1 MAKHNELG
9 KKGEDVAVDYLQ
21 KRGYV
26 IVERNWTFHG
36 YEIDIIAE
44 YEDLLV
50 FVEVKTRATKNW
62 GNPEEAVSERRMRR
76 MVESAGYYIDSHDI
90 DKQVRFDI
98 IGIVWG
104 GGNFDIEHFEDAFY
118 SF

>member
-9 KKGEDVAVDYLQ
+9 KKGEDAAVDYLK

-26 IVERNWTFHG
+26 IVDRNWTFHG

-44 YEDLLV
+44 YEEFLV
-50 FVEVKTRATKNW
+50 FVEVKTRATKRW
-62 GNPEEAVSERRMRR
+62 GNPEEAVGEQRMHR

-90 DKQVRFDI
+90 DKQARFDI
-98 IGIVWG
+98 IGIVCSG
-104 GGNFDIEHFEDAFY
+104 DNFEVEHFEDAFY